1 MSVFSSLR
9 NTAFDLFQN
18 ISPRESIS
26 SDAVIVLDIDEKS
39 LSELGQWPWPRSILA
54 DLVNKTYLS
63 ASLGFDIVFAEYDR
77 TGSNEL
83 KKQYKNNSSLLTKKD
98 TKQSIISEYSK
109 HDVLK
114 NSGISDKEFDELV
127 KYEFEDEKEI
137 YNNLD
142 LERLKSWSY
151 FLELGLQPRNF
162 TTIKSVSD
170 RTEGFTDYLIS
181 TIQDENT
188 NEELI
193 VENLTKIIK
202 GLILKK

>member
-1 MSVFSSLR
+1 M
-9 NTAFDLFQN
+9 N
-18 ISPRESIS
+18 I
-26 SDAVIVLDIDEKS
+26 
-39 LSELGQWPWPRSILA
+39 GQ
-54 DLVNKTYLS
+54 LVK
-63 ASLGFDIVFAEYDR
+63 
-77 TGSNEL
+77 EL
-83 KKQYKNNSSLLTKKD
+83 KKSFPSVTISRIRFLEKEGLIKPKRSSGGTRIFTEKDFKKLNKILDLQENQFYSLKAIKNNSSLLTKKD
-98 TKQSIISEYSK
+98 TKQITISEYSK

-127 KYEFEDEKEI
+127 KYDFEDQKEI